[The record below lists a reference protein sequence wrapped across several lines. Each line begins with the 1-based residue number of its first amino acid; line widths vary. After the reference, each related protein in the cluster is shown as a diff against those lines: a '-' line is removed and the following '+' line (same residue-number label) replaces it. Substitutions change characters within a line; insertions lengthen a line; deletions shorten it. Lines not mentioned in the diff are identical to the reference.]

1 MGTRHADRLWI
12 FGGVAVVLVLAVISW
27 FFVISPKYA
36 EADTVRTEAADTE
49 LKTSQLR
56 KRIAEL
62 EKDQAKLPEFKRT
75 LQRNRNAL
83 PADSGVPDFLRQL
96 QASGDALSVKVGG
109 VNVSAP
115 QLVSGF
121 TTVYALPMTLTA
133 EGTPDNL
140 GSFLRQLQESQPR
153 AVLIDSANMTS
164 QAEAGAADGTDAG
177 DTTVNLSLKA
187 FVAVPA
193 GAGAPTITTTTD

>member
-27 FFVISPKYA
+27 LFVISPKYA

-49 LKTSQLR
+49 LKISQLR
-56 KRIAEL
+56 KRITEL
-62 EKDQAKLPEFKRT
+62 EKDRARLPEFKRT
-75 LQRNRNAL
+75 LERNRNAL

-96 QASGDALSVKVGG
+96 QSSGDALNVSVGG
-109 VNVSAP
+109 INVSAP
-115 QLVSGF
+115 QLVNGF

-133 EGTPDNL
+133 EGSADNL
-140 GSFLRQLQESQPR
+140 GSFLRQLQDTQPR

-164 QAEAGAADGTDAG
+164 QSGAEGADESNAG
-177 DTTVNLSLKA
+177 DMTVNLSLKA

-193 GAGAPTITTTTD
+193 GAGAPTITTTTE

>member
-27 FFVISPKYA
+27 LFVISPKYA

-49 LKTSQLR
+49 LKISQLR

-62 EKDQAKLPEFKRT
+62 EKDRAKLPEFKRT
-75 LQRNRNAL
+75 LERNRNAL
-83 PADSGVPDFLRQL
+83 PAGSGVPDFLRQL
-96 QASGDALSVKVGG
+96 QSSGDALDVSVGG
-109 VNVSAP
+109 INVSAP
-115 QLVSGF
+115 QLVNGF

-133 EGTPDNL
+133 EGSADNL
-140 GSFLRQLQESQPR
+140 GSFLRQLQDTQPR

-164 QAEAGAADGTDAG
+164 QSGAEGADESNAG
-177 DTTVNLSLKA
+177 DMTVNLSLKA

-193 GAGAPTITTTTD
+193 GAGAPTITTTTE

>member
-27 FFVISPKYA
+27 LFVISPKYA

-49 LKTSQLR
+49 LKISQLR

-62 EKDQAKLPEFKRT
+62 EKDRARLPEFKRT
-75 LQRNRNAL
+75 LERNRHAL

-96 QASGDALSVKVGG
+96 QSSGDALDVSVGG

-115 QLVSGF
+115 QLVNGF

-133 EGTPDNL
+133 EGSAENL
-140 GSFLRQLQESQPR
+140 GSFLRQLQETQPR

-164 QAEAGAADGTDAG
+164 QTAADAADGSGTG
-177 DTTVNLSLKA
+177 EMTVSLSLKA

-193 GAGAPTITTTTD
+193 GAGAPTITTTK

>member
-27 FFVISPKYA
+27 LFVISPKYA
-36 EADTVRTEAADTE
+36 DADTVRAEAADTE
-49 LKTSQLR
+49 IKIASLR

-62 EKDQAKLPEFKRT
+62 EKDSKKLPQFRRE
-75 LQRNRNAL
+75 LARNRNAL

-96 QASGDALSVKVGG
+96 QSSGDALDVTVSG

-115 QLVSGF
+115 ALVNGF
-121 TTVYALPMTLTA
+121 TTVYSLPMTLNA
-133 EGTPDNL
+133 EGSADNL
-140 GSFLRQLQESQPR
+140 GSFLRQLQDTQPR

-164 QAEAGAADGTDAG
+164 QAASGAADGSGTG
-177 DTTVNLSLKA
+177 DVTVSLSLKA

-193 GAGAPTITTTTD
+193 GAGAPTVPTTTE

>member
-49 LKTSQLR
+49 LKISQLR

-62 EKDQAKLPEFKRT
+62 EKDRARLPEFRRT
-75 LQRNRNAL
+75 LERNRNAL

-96 QASGDALSVKVGG
+96 QRSGDALDVTVGG
-109 VNVSAP
+109 INVSAP
-115 QLVSGF
+115 ALATGF
-121 TTVYALPMTLTA
+121 TSVYALPMTLTA
-133 EGTPDNL
+133 EGDPDDL
-140 GSFLRQLQESQPR
+140 GSFLRQLQDSQPR
-153 AVLIDSANMTS
+153 AVLIDSANLTA
-164 QAEAGAADGTDAG
+164 QGAGGAADTSGAG
-177 DTTVNLSLKA
+177 DMTVNLSLKA

-193 GAGAPTITTTTD
+193 GAGAPTITTTE

>member
-12 FGGVAVVLVLAVISW
+12 FGGAAVVLVLAVISW

-49 LKTSQLR
+49 MKIVQLR

-62 EKDQAKLPEFKRT
+62 EKDRARLPEFKRT
-75 LQRNRNAL
+75 LERNRNAL

-96 QASGDALSVKVGG
+96 QASGDALSVEVGG

-187 FVAVPA
+187 CVAVPA

>member
-1 MGTRHADRLWI
+1 MGARHADRLWI
-12 FGGVAVVLVLAVISW
+12 FGGVAVVLVLAIISW

-36 EADTVRTEAADTE
+36 EADTVRTAAADTQ
-49 LKTSQLR
+49 LKTVSLR

-62 EKDQAKLPEFKRT
+62 EKDSAKLPQFRRT
-75 LQRNRNAL
+75 LERNRNAL

-96 QASGDALSVKVGG
+96 QRSGDALNVTVGG

-121 TTVYALPMTLTA
+121 TTVYSLPMTLTA
-133 EGTPDNL
+133 EGRADDL
-140 GSFLRQLQESQPR
+140 VSFLRQLQDTQPR
-153 AVLIDSANMTS
+153 AVLIDSANLTS
-164 QAEAGAADGTDAG
+164 QEGAEAGADA
-177 DTTVNLSLKA
+177 TTVSLSLKA

-193 GAGAPTITTTTD
+193 GAGAPTIATTAE